1 MRIDKYLW
9 CVRLFKTRTQATDA
23 CKNGKILIQG
33 ENVKAGLELKTGETF
48 TVKTGSLRYTYA
60 VKGFPASR
68 VGAKLVPEYLED
80 ITSPEDKDRNEL
92 ILQNKK
98 DNAFYEQG
106 RPTKKNRRD
115 LDKWKEI

>member
-1 MRIDKYLW
+1 MRVDKFLW
-9 CVRLFKTRTQATDA
+9 CVRLYKTRTQAADA
-23 CKNGKILIQG
+23 CKAGKILVQG
-33 ENVKAGLELKTGETF
+33 ENIKASVELKTGEVF
-48 TVKTGSLRYTYA
+48 TAKNGSLRHTYL

-98 DNAFYEQG
+98 DNAFYDQG

-115 LDKWKEI
+115 LDKWRDL